1 MNEFF
6 RCLLESNP
14 FGVSAVSEPRDAAVH
29 VEAIHQRQFHRLVA
43 CAEEVRATRG
53 HQGLVVWGEAGIGKS
68 HLLAR
73 LQRWG
78 EHEGRAC
85 CVLVHHLASDP
96 AAQPWYV
103 VRSAIHQMTG
113 DRRGGLR
120 KTPLFRMVRE
130 AVKQAM
136 AKLPPQESPYRVGQV
151 LDALLRL
158 VDRRLEDGARSGPET
173 QQICDVLFQF
183 FVAAHRDQGPES
195 GNRAALLAVRWLSGE
210 PLEPGEA
217 AELGLQSASTAGRPV
232 SLSETASAQ
241 SVLVTLAELASLSGR
256 VMILGFDPVD
266 GLAPEQVRSLAQFL
280 HPLIDHARNL
290 LVILSGEQRSIEG
303 LVEQGVI
310 PPAVWDRFA
319 QDTQGILL
327 SRISSAQAKGL
338 LEARLRQLL
347 EPFLTLP
354 EVRDRVEQDTLFPL
368 GSDWHAQRCGGLSE
382 FRTRDVIHWAR
393 DRWGQQ
399 QAKIRELGGPAW
411 LEGFC
416 PGRPDVPACLPAC
429 LAEESWSVP
438 AAAPQA
444 TSSPLPNLAPVLGA
458 GPRQPSPARRERGK
472 PGFVVGWAVSA
483 VLLAA
488 IGLALWAP
496 GRSSKDTESL
506 AWRVEPSGRA
516 ASGSRQPLARAPAR
530 EAPSQPDRTAP
541 GSASPAEASAKS
553 PAVELPS
560 GAPKSESRV
569 EASAVASQS
578 PPASARVLT
587 NPPPREAS
595 PAPPRGAVPAP
606 IGAVAPA
613 APASITAIAPIVPI
627 APIAPAAG
635 GAAPGKVALAGGGL
649 SPRAMAMGAV
659 RAPRSQVKPIA
670 IIADAELERLLTE
683 AWGLIERGAVEPGR
697 SKLLDARKAGRGD
710 PRADFSLGLLDGLS
724 HHDWASAEKKFVE
737 CVRCDP
743 TNVPSLNN
751 LAIAQWQNRHEVQAV
766 KHWKTIVEQHAATPE
781 VVQNLG
787 RVRHLVKQGKARV
800 TSALVKSLDEL
811 YTDAAVAASWSF
823 QAQAGFRVMA
833 LQLADGRSVG
843 WSDVRKMD
851 YTPPPTAAESAAS
864 RPTASPPN
872 TPYPG
877 AAVPGAYGPGAFPR
891 GPIDPRMQPYNPYAP
906 GVPGYGPPAP
916 NPPPSQPVVP
926 RTSRRGQ

>member
-78 EHEGRAC
+78 EQEGRAC
-85 CVLVHHLASDP
+85 CVVVHHLASDP

-103 VRSAIHQMTG
+103 VKSVIRQMTR

-120 KTPLFRMVRE
+120 QTPLFRLIRE

-183 FVAAHRDQGPES
+183 FVAAHRDQGAES
-195 GNRAALLAVRWLSGE
+195 VNRAALLAVRWLSGE

-217 AELGLQSASTAGRPV
+217 AELGLPWASTAGRPV

-280 HPLIDHARNL
+280 PPLIDHARNL
-290 LVILSGEQRSIEG
+290 LVILSGEQRSMQEM
-303 LVEQGVI
+303 VEQGVI
-310 PPAVWDRFA
+310 TRSAWDRFA
-319 QDTQGILL
+319 RDTEGILL
-327 SRISSAQAKGL
+327 SRISIAQAKGL
-338 LEARLRQLL
+338 LEARLRQFV

-368 GSDWHAQRCGGLSE
+368 GSDWHAQRTGGISE
-382 FRTRDVIHWAR
+382 LRTRDVIHWAR

-416 PGRPDVPACLPAC
+416 PRRPDAPACLPAC

-438 AAAPQA
+438 AAAPRA
-444 TSSPLPNLAPVLGA
+444 SSSLLPSLAPVLGA

-488 IGLALWAP
+488 VGLVLWAP
-496 GRSSKDTESL
+496 GRGSKDTESL

-516 ASGSRQPLARAPAR
+516 ASGSRQPSARAPAR
-530 EAPSQPDRTAP
+530 EAPSQSDRTAP
-541 GSASPAEASAKS
+541 GSASPAEP

-569 EASAVASQS
+569 EAAVVASQS
-578 PPASARVLT
+578 QAASTAVLA
-587 NPPPREAS
+587 NPSPRQAS
-595 PAPPRGAVPAP
+595 PGPPRGAV
-606 IGAVAPA
+606 
-613 APASITAIAPIVPI
+613 PASITAIAPIAPI
-627 APIAPAAG
+627 VPIAPAAG
-635 GAAPGKVALAGGGL
+635 GAAPGKVALPGSGL
-649 SPRAMAMGAV
+649 SPRAMAMGA

-670 IIADAELERLLTE
+670 ILADVELERLLTE
-683 AWGLIERGAVEPGR
+683 AWGLIERGDVEPGR

-724 HHDWASAEKKFVE
+724 HDDWASAEKRFAE

-751 LAIAQWQNRHEVQAV
+751 LAIAQWHNRHEVQAV

-787 RVRHLVKQGKARV
+787 RVRYLAKQGKARV
-800 TSALVKSLDEL
+800 TGALVKSLDDL
-811 YTDAAVAASWSF
+811 YTEAAVATSWSF
-823 QAQAGFRVMA
+823 QAQTGFRVMA

-843 WSDVRKMD
+843 KS
-851 YTPPPTAAESAAS
+851 
-864 RPTASPPN
+864 
-872 TPYPG
+872 
-877 AAVPGAYGPGAFPR
+877 
-891 GPIDPRMQPYNPYAP
+891 
-906 GVPGYGPPAP
+906 
-916 NPPPSQPVVP
+916 VV
-926 RTSRRGQ
+926 